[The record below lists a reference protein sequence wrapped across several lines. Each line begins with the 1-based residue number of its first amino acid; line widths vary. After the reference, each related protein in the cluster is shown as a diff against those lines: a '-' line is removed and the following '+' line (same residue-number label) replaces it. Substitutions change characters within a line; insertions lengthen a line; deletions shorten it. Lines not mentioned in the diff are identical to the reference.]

1 MTQVQHVQHVND
13 VIYVMHKGTRAV
25 MLVCVLGLPSFGRL
39 PLQLLFCSA
48 LLEVHQDHHHHHQQ
62 QPRQQQQ
69 YRSLQ
74 LLETFCPWRINHIGS
89 RGRTAAA
96 PSTL

>member
-1 MTQVQHVQHVND
+1 MAQVQHVDD
-13 VIYVMHKGTRAV
+13 VIYVMHKGTRAL
-25 MLVCVLGLPSFGRL
+25 MLVGVLGLPSFGRL

-48 LLEVHQDHHHHHQQ
+48 LLEVHQDHHLHHHQQ
-62 QPRQQQQ
+62 LQQQ

-89 RGRTAAA
+89 RGKTAAA
-96 PSTL
+96 AATL